1 MSDFTSVA
9 KTSDLAPGECK
20 VVQVGDIAVGLFNVD
35 GDFYALDNT
44 CAHKGGP
51 IGDGFCDGNI
61 VKCPWHG
68 WPYDITTG
76 ECTRH
81 EGVKVDAYEVQVA
94 GDDVQVRV

>member
-1 MSDFTSVA
+1 MPDFTSVA

-20 VVQVGDIAVGLFNVD
+20 VVDANGTAIALFNLD
-35 GDFYALDNT
+35 GTFYALDNT
-44 CAHKGGP
+44 CAHHGGP
-51 IGDGFCDGNI
+51 IGDGFCEGNI

-81 EGVKVDAYEVQVA
+81 EGQKVDAYEVQVV
-94 GDDVQVRV
+94 GDDVQVKV